1 VQRALV
7 ELYEVCHTI
16 LYGDYPKHVQG
27 AEPQVLSYVVAGTLP
42 MDLMWKQQVL
52 ELRSEADRQ
61 ERLVT
66 YLRQWAPH
74 LQKIEMLRHNA
85 DGNGHG
91 VN

>member
-1 VQRALV
+1 
-7 ELYEVCHTI
+7 
-16 LYGDYPKHVQG
+16 
-27 AEPQVLSYVVAGTLP
+27 
-42 MDLMWKQQVL
+42 
-52 ELRSEADRQ
+52 LRSEADRQ

>member
-1 VQRALV
+1 
-7 ELYEVCHTI
+7 
-16 LYGDYPKHVQG
+16 VQG
-27 AEPQVLSYVVAGTLP
+27 LDPDELSYAIAGTLP

-66 YLRQWAPH
+66 YLREWAPH
-74 LQKIEMLRHNA
+74 LQKIESRRQHTE
-85 DGNGHG
+85 GNGNA